1 MNSSKK
7 IKSDKAKSRRKLDGE
22 FSAAIARA
30 AEAFNA
36 RIEAKL
42 ADARDQAKAA
52 AHEYSTHR
60 RTRELLVKV
69 LGMLGSDR
77 LGERAAAALI
87 AERLRAELG
96 KTWNQLIAREDNDDE
111 DFDDDL
117 DNDEDDDDEDT
128 EDLDDDEE
136 DAS

>member
-7 IKSDKAKSRRKLDGE
+7 IKSEKAKSRGKLDGE

-36 RIEAKL
+36 RIEAEL
-42 ADARDQAKAA
+42 ADAGDQPRAE
-52 AHEYSTHR
+52 AHKYSTHR

-69 LGMLGSDR
+69 LGMLGSDQ

-87 AERLRAELG
+87 AERLRAKLG
-96 KTWNQLIAREDNDDE
+96 KTWNELIVREHDDE
-111 DFDDDL
+111 D
-117 DNDEDDDDEDT
+117 
-128 EDLDDDEE
+128 EDLDDD
-136 DAS
+136 D